1 MCLIVLAVGQHP
13 NYPLVL
19 AANRD
24 EFHARPTEE
33 ARWWAARPGILGG
46 RDLQAGGTWLA
57 VSQNGRL
64 ATVTNY
70 RDAKPPE
77 PGHRSRG
84 HLVTGFLDSA
94 LSPDDYLDSIDEDAY
109 AGFNLIVAQ
118 ADDVAYLSN
127 REDGKRR
134 LTPGVYGLSNALLDG
149 PWHKVERSKAK
160 LSELIARD
168 EINESALLQLMNDRE
183 KGPKEEVERGRLDFE
198 TAHAITAPFIVLPE
212 YGTRC
217 TTVVL
222 AGADGRWRFIERRFD
237 PDGKI
242 TGESDF
248 SFLVEAAAAD
258 PTQPATPS

>member
-1 MCLIVLAVGQHP
+1 MCLIVLAIGQHP
-13 NYPLVL
+13 EYPFIL

-24 EFHARPTEE
+24 EFHARPSED
-33 ARWWAARPGILGG
+33 AHWWSDRQGVLGG

-57 VSQNGRL
+57 VSREGRL
-64 ATVTNY
+64 ATVTNF

-77 PGHRSRG
+77 PGLLSRG
-84 HLVTGFLDSA
+84 HLVTGFLDGT
-94 LSPDDYLDSIDEDAY
+94 LHPDDYLDRIDEDAY
-109 AGFNLIVAQ
+109 AGFNLIVAER
-118 ADDVAYLSN
+118 DDVAYLSN

-149 PWHKVERSKAK
+149 PWEKVERSKQR
-160 LSELIARD
+160 LRD
-168 EINESALLQLMNDRE
+168 LVRSGDFNVKALLRLMGDRE
-183 KGPKEEVERGRLDFE
+183 RGPAEEVERGRLEFD

-222 AGADGRWRFIERRFD
+222 VDSENRWRFFERRFD
-237 PDGKI
+237 PDGRQ

-248 SFLVEAAAAD
+248 SFTAGR
-258 PTQPATPS
+258 